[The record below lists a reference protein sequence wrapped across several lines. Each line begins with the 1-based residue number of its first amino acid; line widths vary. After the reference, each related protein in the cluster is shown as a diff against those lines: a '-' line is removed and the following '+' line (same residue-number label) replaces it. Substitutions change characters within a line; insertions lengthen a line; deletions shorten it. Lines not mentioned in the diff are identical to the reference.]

1 MKDYPPYEL
10 NIVYRSSH
18 SVLWELA
25 DKCGILRQMGLS
37 IRSLEF
43 GDNPGKAEAA
53 LFRGD
58 IDFVSGNHVTP
69 YVWVARGAPI
79 VCIASA
85 NNGIRDRLVTRE
97 PVDSLAAFA
106 GKGLRVAD
114 SNLISSDDGAVSHTR
129 GNHLLDVSHAGFGPD
144 EAEWLELGETSDPAL
159 QANMIDALKSGK
171 ADVAFAPRRHGEL
184 EREGL
189 HIMDLP
195 TLPMI
200 TGTTITTSYEALNKK
215 EGLAE
220 RLVQAMVLTVHYAR
234 MNPEEAQRL
243 LDTKMGLP
251 YTECGG
257 RASGVARFTMKP
269 YPTTDGIANVFELCC
284 MWHEE
289 AKTINPIALWD
300 MRYLRELDLSGFID
314 ELIQEQPADARRM
327 DGGARSA
334 GDD

>member
-1 MKDYPPYEL
+1 MQDYPPYDL

-25 DKCGILRQMGLS
+25 DKCGILGQMRLS
-37 IRSLEF
+37 LQSLEF

-69 YVWVARGAPI
+69 YVWVARGTPI

-85 NNGIRDRLVTRE
+85 NNGIVDKLVTRE
-97 PVDSLAAFA
+97 PVASLAELNT
-106 GKGLRVAD
+106 KSLRVAD
-114 SNLISSDDGAVSHTR
+114 TNLISSDDGAVSHTR
-129 GNHLLDVSHAGFGPD
+129 GNHILDISFAGYGPD
-144 EAEWLELGETSDPAL
+144 ETEWLELGESRDSTF

-171 ADVAFAPRRHGEL
+171 ADVAFAPRRYGYL
-184 EREGL
+184 EREGF

-200 TGTTITTSYEALNKK
+200 TGTTITTTYEALNKK
-215 EGLAE
+215 EGLGE
-220 RLVQAMVLTVHYAR
+220 RLIQAMVLTVHYAR
-234 MNPEEAQRL
+234 MHPEEAQRL
-243 LDTKMGLP
+243 LDTKMGRP
-251 YTECGG
+251 YAERGG
-257 RASGVARFTMKP
+257 RASGVASFAMKP
-269 YPTTDGIANVFELCC
+269 YPTTDGIANVFDLCC

-289 AKTINPIALWD
+289 AKAINPVALWD
-300 MRYLRELDLSGFID
+300 MRYLRALDMSGFID
-314 ELIQEQPADARRM
+314 ELIQEEPEHVRQL
-327 DGGARSA
+327 DGHARSA